1 MWIVLAVLLVLFLL
15 LQIKS
20 YMAANKT
27 HQQPYTV
34 IKTEPEFEIRFY
46 PPVIMASVSTA
57 AKSYK
62 ELGNT
67 GFRQLA
73 AYIFGGNT
81 TKQHIAMTAPVHMDM
96 TDSLSTMRFVMPS
109 MYNMDNLPKP
119 IAKNVVIETSNSEY
133 VAAVT
138 FGGFASEKI
147 IADQADI
154 LMAALKRHAI
164 SYHGNCRFLGYDPP
178 YRLVGRKNDIIV
190 TIEWPKK

>member
-1 MWIVLAVLLVLFLL
+1 MWIALAVLVVLFLL
-15 LQIKS
+15 LQIKN

-34 IKTEPEFEIRFY
+34 IKTESEFEIRFY
-46 PPVIMASVSTA
+46 PPVIMASVSTV

-147 IADQADI
+147 IAAQADI

-178 YRLVGRKNDIIV
+178 YCLVGRKNDIII

>member
-1 MWIVLAVLLVLFLL
+1 MWIALAVLVVLFLL
-15 LQIKS
+15 LQIKN

-46 PPVIMASVSTA
+46 PPVIMASVSTV

-109 MYNMDNLPKP
+109 MSNMDNLPKP

-147 IADQADI
+147 IDAQADI

-164 SYHGNCRFLGYDPP
+164 SYQGNCRFLGYDPP